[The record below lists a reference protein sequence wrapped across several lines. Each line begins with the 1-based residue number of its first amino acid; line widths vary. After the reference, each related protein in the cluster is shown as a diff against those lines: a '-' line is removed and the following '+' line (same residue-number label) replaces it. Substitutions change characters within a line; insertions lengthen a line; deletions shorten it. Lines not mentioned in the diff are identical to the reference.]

1 MRGRTTPKNREGE
14 FHMTTLRRLLI
25 AAGFIGTIVGAGAT
39 GASAQGVYL
48 EGPGF
53 GIGIGKP
60 SYQERRYR
68 GYDDYAGPRF
78 YSERR
83 YHRGPRG
90 YERDSYRLRDRDW
103 D

>member
-1 MRGRTTPKNREGE
+1 MR
-14 FHMTTLRRLLI
+14 TLSRLLI
-25 AAGFIGTIVGAGAT
+25 AVGFISTIAGASAT
-39 GASAQGVYL
+39 SASAQGVYL

-60 SYQERRYR
+60 TYRERYYRGYEDYAGPRLYSERRYR
-68 GYDDYAGPRF
+68 GPRV
-78 YSERR
+78 
-83 YHRGPRG
+83 

>member
-1 MRGRTTPKNREGE
+1 M
-14 FHMTTLRRLLI
+14 MTLSRMLI
-25 AAGFIGTIVGAGAT
+25 AAGFIGTIAVAGAT

-60 SYQERRYR
+60 TYRVRQYR

-83 YHRGPRG
+83 YHRGPRV
-90 YERDSYRLRDRDW
+90 YERDSYRWRDRDW
-103 D
+103 DY

>member
-1 MRGRTTPKNREGE
+1 M
-14 FHMTTLRRLLI
+14 MTRFSKLLI
-25 AAGFIGTIVGAGAT
+25 AAGFIGTIAGASAT

-60 SYQERRYR
+60 RYQERHYR
-68 GYDDYAGPRF
+68 GYDDYAGPRV
-78 YSERR
+78 YSEKR
-83 YHRGPRG
+83 YRRGPQM

>member
-1 MRGRTTPKNREGE
+1 
-14 FHMTTLRRLLI
+14 MTRLSRLLI
-25 AAGFIGTIVGAGAT
+25 AAGFIGTIAGAGAT
-39 GASAQGVYL
+39 SASAQGVYL

-60 SYQERRYR
+60 TYRERYYR

-83 YHRGPRG
+83 YHRVPRV

>member
-1 MRGRTTPKNREGE
+1 
-14 FHMTTLRRLLI
+14 MTTMRRLLI

>member
-1 MRGRTTPKNREGE
+1 
-14 FHMTTLRRLLI
+14 MTTLSRILI
-25 AAGFIGTIVGAGAT
+25 AAGFIGTIAVAGAT
-39 GASAQGVYL
+39 GASAQRVYL

-53 GIGIGKP
+53 GIGVGKP
-60 SYQERRYR
+60 TYRQYR

-83 YHRGPRG
+83 YHRGPRVYERG
-90 YERDSYRLRDRDW
+90 PRVYERDSYRWRDRDW

>member
-1 MRGRTTPKNREGE
+1 M
-14 FHMTTLRRLLI
+14 MTKFSKLLI
-25 AAGFIGTIVGAGAT
+25 AAGFIGTIAGASAT

-60 SYQERRYR
+60 TYRERHYR
-68 GYDDYAGPRF
+68 GYDDYAGPRV

-83 YHRGPRG
+83 YRRGAQM